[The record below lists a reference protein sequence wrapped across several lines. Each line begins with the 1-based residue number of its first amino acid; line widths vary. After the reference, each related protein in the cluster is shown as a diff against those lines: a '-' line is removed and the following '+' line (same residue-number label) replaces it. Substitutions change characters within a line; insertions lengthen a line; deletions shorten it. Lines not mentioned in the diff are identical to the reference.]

1 MHAYYL
7 ISNNSEK
14 TTFMLLSGLLRRFGE
29 MNAIWDYLCQ
39 KWIFKGI
46 IEVLIKSTSD
56 GWKCNEPRANLTE
69 HDASWNKTCFGSH
82 IIHPVNWMVYF
93 KARLH
98 MRFLLKKPGSR
109 SYKLG
114 VISEKF
120 SYDLSPR
127 YGKGVL
133 NFHRH
138 LVQLQCD
145 IKCCYNNRMCKR
157 WTDRYTS
164 SFRDTNVHLRKRVYI
179 NIDWLLYIT
188 LSFEPFCHSP
198 LSL

>member
-1 MHAYYL
+1 MP
-7 ISNNSEK
+7 
-14 TTFMLLSGLLRRFGE
+14 
-29 MNAIWDYLCQ
+29 
-39 KWIFKGI
+39 
-46 IEVLIKSTSD
+46 V
-56 GWKCNEPRANLTE
+56 
-69 HDASWNKTCFGSH
+69 WNKTCFRSHHSH

-120 SYDLSPR
+120 SYDLSPW

-145 IKCCYNNRMCKR
+145 IKCFYNNRMCKR

-198 LSL
+198 RSLQLSFESFRCLLIALFFSTSTQKRKTEQHTTVPLT